1 MSEFKPFLALEASAG
16 SGKTFALSMRF
27 VALILNG
34 AKIDEILAITFTK
47 KATNEMKK
55 RVIENFLTFDKKEAE
70 MKELCKLLGKD
81 KEELIRLR
89 DAKKEEFLRKNLKIY
104 TFDALF
110 SQILRSFALNLGL
123 MSDFESVENS
133 QDVRRAFLKKL
144 SKEEL
149 KKLATYILKIDEKE
163 HFFNELESLYQNAY
177 FKSLNITNQPDL
189 SKLQSAYDDLR
200 KYCLS
205 FDNEKLKNNF
215 KSEKLHLKEFLKSPI
230 IDQFEERK
238 YLRDLAQEDVNFTTK
253 RERFLESLRQYAL
266 ELEDFKIANL
276 MGLLKIF
283 IEAKNDLHKNKN
295 ILSFSDIS
303 RRVLDL
309 IRSDLKD
316 MIYFRL
322 DGRISHLLIDEFQ
335 DTSVVQYETLKPIIA
350 ELVSGEGVK
359 KNRSF
364 FYVGDKKQSIYRFRN
379 SKKELFDL
387 LRNTFTQIKTE
398 SLDTNYRSLGYLI
411 EFVNTQFKNKFE
423 NFIPQKILEQNQNK
437 GFVRI
442 VQSEEKDAK
451 KTKQELLKV
460 LKEQLDFLHQKG
472 VLYEKICILC
482 WQNNDANEILE
493 YLKEHKIP
501 AFTQSNILLENKA
514 SVRLVLEYA
523 KYCIFGDAFYLEV
536 MREFLDF
543 EPERLQLDLA
553 KSPEQNM
560 LYLIKNLKLD
570 LADIALLQ
578 FLEYAKQKGNFMELL
593 FNPCP
598 LKMIDEE
605 NYGISIMTV
614 HKSKGL
620 EFDYVVVLDRLSKG
634 QNDNE
639 QILLEYDIQ
648 KGWEL
653 RIKNAFHKA
662 ARDASYQNFLARIEK
677 AQKDDDINKLYV
689 ALTRAKNG
697 LIVIKKNPFCVNG
710 NNPSYFNGKGYLNL
724 ECCEIGTLN
733 EQTTPKNEDKK
744 EQNTLKEF
752 VKIPLQNVEK
762 IELSEEFHFGNAFH
776 FCMQSLRLPK
786 GENLE
791 NVKQKTRDK
800 FRHFLS
806 EDEFNTL
813 FKRVQNLLENKD
825 FQALLQGKKLLK
837 EQPLSFNNELKR
849 LDLLAFDEKEALIID
864 YKTGEFN
871 AKNAEQIT
879 LYKQA
884 IEEILNKQNTRA
896 FLIYCQDAIQI
907 LEY

>member
-177 FKSLNITNQPDL
+177 FKNLNITNQPGL

-335 DTSVVQYETLKPIIA
+335 DTSVVQYEILKPIIA

-578 FLEYAKQKGNFMELL
+578 FLEYAKQKDNFMELL

-733 EQTTPKNEDKK
+733 EQTAPKNEEQK
-744 EQNTLKEF
+744 EQNALKEF

-762 IELSEEFHFGNAFH
+762 IELKEEFHFGNAFH
-776 FCMQSLRLPK
+776 FCMQNLRLPK

-791 NVKQKTRDK
+791 HIKQKAKDK

-813 FKRVQNLLENKD
+813 FKRVQNLLKNEE

-837 EQPLSFNNELKR
+837 EQPLSFNGELKR

-884 IEEILNKQNTRA
+884 IKEILNKQNTRA

-907 LEY
+907 LEN

>member
-70 MKELCKLLGKD
+70 TKELCKLLGKD

-177 FKSLNITNQPDL
+177 FKNLNITNQPGL

-230 IDQFEERK
+230 IDQFEEKK

-266 ELEDFKIANL
+266 ELENFKITNL

-335 DTSVVQYETLKPIIA
+335 DTSVVQYEILKPIIA

-451 KTKQELLKV
+451 KTKQKLLKV

-662 ARDASYQNFLARIEK
+662 VRDASYQNFLARIEK

-733 EQTTPKNEDKK
+733 EQTAPKNEEQK
-744 EQNTLKEF
+744 EQNALKEF

-762 IELSEEFHFGNAFH
+762 IELKEEFHFGNAFH
-776 FCMQSLRLPK
+776 FCMQGLKLPK

-791 NVKQKTRDK
+791 HIKQKAKDK

-837 EQPLSFNNELKR
+837 EQPLSFNGELKR

-884 IEEILNKQNTRA
+884 IKEILNKQNTRA

-907 LEY
+907 LEN